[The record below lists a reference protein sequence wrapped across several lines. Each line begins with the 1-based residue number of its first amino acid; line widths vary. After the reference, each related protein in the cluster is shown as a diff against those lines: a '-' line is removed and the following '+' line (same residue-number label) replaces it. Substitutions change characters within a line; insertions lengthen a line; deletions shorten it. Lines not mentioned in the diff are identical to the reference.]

1 MSRTW
6 AYLSNYL
13 VYSSMAVYTLSFFAH
28 AVETAWAVRLTTEDS
43 QKTLDYKRTEKVARI
58 ATAMMMLG
66 FFLLVAGVVARGI
79 SAGRVPW
86 GNMYEFSITG
96 AMAFSGAYLVALRK
110 YDLRWLGLIVSIAVL
125 LTLGTAVAVLYRP
138 SAPLVPALKS
148 TWLVIHVSAAIIS
161 GGVFLLANTIAAAYL
176 YLDSMEA
183 KGERTAW
190 AKRLPSLEVLDQLS
204 YRLVAFVFPLW
215 TFAVIAGA
223 IWAESAW
230 GRYWGWDPKETWA
243 FITWVA
249 YAAYLHAR
257 VTIGWRGRKAAWL
270 CLFAG
275 STFLFNYVYVN
286 IWGTGKHTYSGL

>member
-13 VYSSMAVYTLSFFAH
+13 VYSSMALYALSFIAH
-28 AVETAWAVRLTTEDS
+28 AVETAWAVRVTTEDS
-43 QKTLDYKRTEKVARI
+43 KKNIDYKRTEKVARI
-58 ATAMMMLG
+58 ATAMMILG
-66 FFLLVAGVVARGI
+66 FVLLFAGVVARGL
-79 SAGRVPW
+79 SASRVPW

-96 AMAFSGAYLVALRK
+96 ALAFSGAYLAALRK
-110 YDLRWLGLIVSIAVL
+110 HNIRWLGLLVSIAVL

-148 TWLVIHVSAAIIS
+148 TWLVVHVSTAIIS
-161 GGVFLLANTIAAAYL
+161 GGVFLLANAIAAAYL
-176 YLDSMEA
+176 YLDAMETR
-183 KGERTAW
+183 GERKAW
-190 AKRLPSLEVLDQLS
+190 AKRLPSLEDLDQLS

-215 TFAVIAGA
+215 TFSVIAGA

-257 VTIGWRGRKAAWL
+257 VTVGWRGRKAAWL

>member
-1 MSRTW
+1 
-6 AYLSNYL
+6 
-13 VYSSMAVYTLSFFAH
+13 MAVFTLAFFAH
-28 AVETAWAVRLTTEDS
+28 AYETAWAVRAPQSDAATSAEGSSAAHLLV
-43 QKTLDYKRTEKVARI
+43 KTLDYKRTEKVGRVASAFMI
-58 ATAMMMLG
+58 LG
-66 FFLLVAGVVARGI
+66 FLLLLVGVVARGV

-96 AMAFSGAYLVALRK
+96 ALAFCGAYLFALRK
-110 YDLRWLGLIVSIAVL
+110 HDLRWMGLLVSVFVL

-161 GGVFLLANTIAAAYL
+161 GGVFLLANTIAATYL
-176 YLDSMEA
+176 YLDAMER
-183 KGERTAW
+183 KGERKNW
-190 AKRLPSLEVLDQLS
+190 AKRLPTLEVLDQLS

-223 IWAESAW
+223 IWAENAW

-257 VTIGWRGRKAAWL
+257 VTVGWRGRKAAWL

-275 STFLFNYVYVN
+275 STFLFNYVYIN

>member
-13 VYSSMAVYTLSFFAH
+13 IYSSMAIYTLSFFAH
-28 AVETAWAVRLTTEDS
+28 AVETAWAV
-43 QKTLDYKRTEKVARI
+43 KTPEATSEKVFDYKRTEKVARI
-58 ATAMMMLG
+58 ATAMMILG
-66 FFLLVAGVVARGI
+66 FILLFAGVIARGV

-96 AMAFSGAYLVALRK
+96 ALAFSGAYLVALRK
-110 YDLRWLGLIVSIAVL
+110 YDLRWLGFLVSTAVL

-161 GGVFLLANTIAAAYL
+161 GGVFLLANAVAAAYL
-176 YLDSMEA
+176 YLDSMES

-190 AKRLPSLEVLDQLS
+190 AKRLPSLEDLDQLS

-215 TFAVIAGA
+215 TFAVIA
-223 IWAESAW
+223 
-230 GRYWGWDPKETWA
+230 
-243 FITWVA
+243 
-249 YAAYLHAR
+249 
-257 VTIGWRGRKAAWL
+257 
-270 CLFAG
+270 
-275 STFLFNYVYVN
+275 
-286 IWGTGKHTYSGL
+286 